1 MDKERRRISPAAPL
15 IAMTGLLSAVGAG
28 LAWIAYSRHHILHDI
43 PMTAALTGALKSF
56 DDVVGRVAY
65 YEAGPAARGVPPML
79 FIHSA
84 NAAASSAEMRPLYE
98 HYARHRRVYAIDLP
112 GFGFS
117 DRPDI
122 AYSPRLYRD
131 VLIHFISSVL
141 SGGPVDA
148 VALSLGCEFAALA
161 AAARPRQFRS
171 LVFLSPTGV
180 TRSSPL
186 LRSSD
191 GLLRLLRPPMLGRPL
206 FDLLV
211 SRPAARFFLSKNQRR
226 GLDPELTH
234 QAYVTSHQPGAERA
248 PAYFLAGKLFT
259 PGIFSTYLALSQ
271 PALMLC
277 GIGPVTRYDRAGEL
291 ALRPNWQVSE
301 FADCG
306 ELLHFDAPLRVV
318 ARMDAFYAASA
329 APG

>member
-1 MDKERRRISPAAPL
+1 MEKEPRSISPIVPM
-15 IAMTGLLSAVGAG
+15 IATTGLLSAVGAG
-28 LAWIAYSRHHILHDI
+28 LAWIAFSRHSILHDL
-43 PMTAALTGALKSF
+43 PMTAALPGALKSF
-56 DDVVGRVAY
+56 NDVVGRVAY
-65 YEAGPAARGVPPML
+65 YEAGPAARGVPPLL
-79 FIHSA
+79 FVHSV

-98 HYARHRRVYAIDLP
+98 HYARRRRVCAIDLP

-131 VLIHFISSVL
+131 VLNHFISTEL
-141 SGGPVDA
+141 AGGPVDV
-148 VALSLGCEFAALA
+148 VALSLSCEFAALA
-161 AAARPRQFRS
+161 AAARPLYFRS
-171 LVFLSPTGV
+171 LVLLSPTGV
-180 TRSSPL
+180 AQSGPR

-191 GLLRLLRPPMLGRPL
+191 GLLRLLRVPLLSRPL

-211 SRPAARFFLSKNQRR
+211 SRPGARYFLGKSQRR

-234 QAYVTSHQPGAERA
+234 QAYITSHQPGAEHA

-271 PALMLC
+271 PVLMLC
-277 GIGPVTRYDRAGEL
+277 GTGPAARYDRAPEL
-291 ALRPNWQVSE
+291 ARRPNWQVAH

-306 ELLHFDAPLRVV
+306 ELLHFDAPQRVA
-318 ARMDAFYAASA
+318 ARMDPFFAT
-329 APG
+329 PG